1 MQSSSAP
8 IKSVIP
14 NGEIMRVIWTLGKSD
29 AKKSRHFLAVQRL
42 GKQQPLKTL
51 LGRQVKKGRIAD
63 RNPRGKNLFII
74 LWFPRML
81 MIQSAT
87 ESLFSHI
94 CAKNRPNIGRNDS

>member
-29 AKKSRHFLAVQRL
+29 AQEVTALLSESKRL
-42 GKQQPLKTL
+42 ETATVKTL
-51 LGRQVKKGRIAD
+51 LGRLVKKGVLRTETQ
-63 RNPRGKNLFII
+63 GKNLFII

-81 MIQSAT
+81 RFKSAT

-94 CAKNRPNIGRNDS
+94 CAKKSAKHWQK